1 MLKKNLSCTLWLGL
15 LNLPLALY
23 FASAYAPPVESSPWF
38 VLGAFTCAAVG
49 LFFIYFALA
58 SFRLFVRK
66 SRSAL
71 GAISMPL

>member
-49 LFFIYFALA
+49 LFFIYFAL
-58 SFRLFVRK
+58 
-66 SRSAL
+66 
-71 GAISMPL
+71 